1 MIGIIPAIDIIGG
14 KCVRLTKGDYST
26 AKSYSD
32 NPSDMA
38 ISFRDA
44 GLKKLHIVD
53 LDGAK
58 ASSPQN
64 LAVLESIKSATDM
77 EIEWGGGIKDRQ
89 SLEAVLSCGASQA
102 ICGSIAVTDRE
113 EFTAWLH
120 DYGSERIILGADARN
135 GRIATHGWMN
145 ETETTVV
152 DLIAAY
158 VPYGLKRVICTDI
171 SKDGMLQ
178 GPSFGLYAALKERF
192 PALMVT
198 ASGGIGGMEDIL
210 KLDEMGIDSVIVG
223 KALYEG
229 KISLREISGY
239 CNGRCQGNR

>member
-120 DYGSERIILGADARN
+120 DYGPERIILGADARN

-145 ETETTVV
+145 ETDYEVTAHACGVHGSILV
-152 DLIAAY
+152 SY
-158 VPYGLKRVICTDI
+158 RVMPHMDVFAN
-171 SKDGMLQ
+171 LN
-178 GPSFGLYAALKERF
+178 SFDALKMKDVEC
-192 PALMVT
+192 T
-198 ASGGIGGMEDIL
+198 AQGGTQIIL
-210 KLDEMGIDSVIVG
+210 LNQADSYKLKFRSVGVQLG
-223 KALYEG
+223 VRAVF
-229 KISLREISGY
+229 
-239 CNGRCQGNR
+239 